1 MVLIHTNWSGT
12 KTCHC
17 QKSFVIR
24 SHHFFCKSY
33 LRFQQGKFCKKSFKK
48 HLNIF
53 FFNACVRSQEYD
65 EGSLQQI
72 KKTLK
77 CYFNTRPFCAFLC
90 VYRLCLSHELRVLYY
105 WYTWENAISNTI
117 RLISLNVDFNLS
129 IKNKTFPLGR
139 NINWHKMISDSNVA
153 LMAL

>member
-1 MVLIHTNWSGT
+1 MPLPKKFCYPLTSL
-12 KTCHC
+12 
-17 QKSFVIR
+17 
-24 SHHFFCKSY
+24 FFCKSY

-72 KKTLK
+72 KKILK

-90 VYRLCLSHELRVLYY
+90 VYRLYSSHELRVLYY
-105 WYTWENAISNTI
+105 WYNWENAVLNTI
-117 RLISLNVDFNLS
+117 RLISLNVAGF
-129 IKNKTFPLGR
+129 TR
-139 NINWHKMISDSNVA
+139 NNNWHKMISDNNVA
-153 LMAL
+153 LMTL

>member
-1 MVLIHTNWSGT
+1 MFLAKQLCYLNCILCNRFLEKRT
-12 KTCHC
+12 
-17 QKSFVIR
+17 FVFFPWYSYTQIDQELKHAIAKKVFYPLT
-24 SHHFFCKSY
+24 SLFCKSY

-72 KKTLK
+72 KKILK

-90 VYRLCLSHELRVLYY
+90 VYRLCSSHELIHV
-105 WYTWENAISNTI
+105 EGHS
-117 RLISLNVDFNLS
+117 
-129 IKNKTFPLGR
+129 
-139 NINWHKMISDSNVA
+139 
-153 LMAL
+153 